1 MTNEE
6 LPQDPV
12 RFVEAEVRRLHEEGS
27 QLANNDLPGLLHH
40 YTSGQGLLGILG
52 SGEFH
57 CTNVLYMNDASEMDY
72 GRRLVLQW
80 IEDGLEAAR
89 LDVAPYLRQ
98 MARMVEQP
106 DFQYFICCFCE
117 KPDLLSQW
125 RAYGAQAAGYSIGF
139 STDDLMGVLPEYSE
153 LVHVVYDPAEQRRM
167 VRGALRRYLELAERC
182 AAEYAGH
189 QRLDDAMVRWAGA
202 TSNGLGRV
210 IARMKSDAFAEEHE
224 WRAVIIRFGF
234 DTQGVQF
241 RLAAN
246 GMVVPYLPWRF
257 KRDGIKAVRQVR
269 HGPTVNPTLA
279 VQSVGGLLFNLGYRD
294 VSVGGSSIPLR
305 F

>member
-1 MTNEE
+1 MPSDE
-6 LPQDPV
+6 LPADPV
-12 RFVEAEVRRLHEEGS
+12 RFIEREVQRPQGVPTPSDE
-27 QLANNDLPGLLHH
+27 LPGLLHH
-40 YTSGQGLLGILG
+40 YTSGHGLLGILS

-72 GRRLVLQW
+72 GRTLVLKW
-80 IEDGLEAAR
+80 IDDGLERAR
-89 LDVAPYLRQ
+89 PDVAPYLTRI
-98 MARMVEQP
+98 ARMIEQP
-106 DFQYFICCFCE
+106 DFQYFVCCFCE

-139 STDDLMGVLPEYSE
+139 STDDLMSVLPEYSE
-153 LVHVVYDPAEQRRM
+153 LVHVVYDPSEQQRM
-167 VRGALRRYLELAERC
+167 VRGALRRYVELAERC
-182 AAEYAGH
+182 TAEYAGH
-189 QRLDDAMVRWAGA
+189 ERLDDALVRWAA
-202 TSNGLGRV
+202 AASNGLGRL

-234 DTQGVQF
+234 DTQGVRF
-241 RLAAN
+241 RVTGN
-246 GMVVPYLPWRF
+246 GMVIPYLPWTF
-257 KRDGIKAVRQVR
+257 KREGYKAVRQVR

-294 VSVGGSSIPLR
+294 VKVSGSSIPLR